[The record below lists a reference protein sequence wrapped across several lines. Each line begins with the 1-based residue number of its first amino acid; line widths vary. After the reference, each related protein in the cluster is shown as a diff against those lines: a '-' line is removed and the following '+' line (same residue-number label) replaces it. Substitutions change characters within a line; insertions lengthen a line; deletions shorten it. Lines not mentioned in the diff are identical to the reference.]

1 MVNRGLATVSSESD
15 GGSRVRSPL
24 IEGERKNR
32 SLAAPRQKQLITS
45 SSQARKVKDRFSGDQ
60 VTEDELKQF
69 CRAKLLRIDPSRRSE
84 FPELEDG
91 PEPKRVRR
99 ISPHKKMIV
108 FNLLSVSSIPLSSGV
123 FDSSSEEGIIMEIL
137 RPVVQ
142 PAGFPR
148 WVNARAKTESL
159 GITGPSAEILIY
171 HLLYGIGMTRTR
183 WSLLME
189 TEHRFLFTK

>member
-108 FNLLSVSSIPLSSGV
+108 FNLLSTCSMYQAFRSAVV
-123 FDSSSEEGIIMEIL
+123 FLIQARRRASLWRFSDLWCSL
-137 RPVVQ
+137 R
-142 PAGFPR
+142 GF
-148 WVNARAKTESL
+148 L
-159 GITGPSAEILIY
+159 DG
-171 HLLYGIGMTRTR
+171 
-183 WSLLME
+183 
-189 TEHRFLFTK
+189 